1 MHLFSNE
8 VCYFLNNLDNYLP
21 LLLNSKTLNI
31 IIKNVIID
39 INGLV
44 LTGNEY
50 GILNRIAQ
58 LVVKSMFDVETL
70 YLSTCYYNP
79 AKESDGSY
87 LLSNYHME
95 FDLNEKALEH
105 IKNIISNTNI
115 LQRQFVFIIKNA
127 EPTINRHIYLALR
140 RLIDINPTAKFILT
154 TTSTSFMEKSLL
166 SRLLIL
172 NCYFPFDNILKTDIV
187 NQNNKSIKQ
196 LETIYTISNNNI
208 ISFLQNISNDSKAL
222 LWQQTCDKLLH
233 IITHEKKQLNIIM
246 AIRDHV
252 YKLFHVGVS
261 LKDICKYIIQK
272 YNDHK
277 QIAEIIKIA
286 AECEHGILQGS
297 KELLYYEKLFL
308 GILKCVKPS

>member
-31 IIKNVIID
+31 IIKNVIVD

-70 YLSTCYYNP
+70 FISNCYYNP
-79 AKESDGSY
+79 NKETDGSY
-87 LLSNYHME
+87 LLSSYHME
-95 FDLNEKALEH
+95 FDLNEKALEY
-105 IKNIISNTNI
+105 IKSIISNRNI
-115 LQRQFVFIIKNA
+115 SQRQFVFIIKNA

-140 RLIDINPTAKFILT
+140 RLIDINPNAKFIIT

-172 NCYFPFDNILKTDIV
+172 NCHFPFNNILKTDIV
-187 NQNNKSIKQ
+187 DQNTKSINE
-196 LETIYTISNNNI
+196 LESIYTISNNNI
-208 ISFLQNISNDSKAL
+208 ITFLQNLSNDCKSL
-222 LWQQTCDKLLH
+222 LWQQTCDKLLT
-233 IITHEKKQLNIIM
+233 IVTQEKKQLNIIM
-246 AIRDHV
+246 SIREHV
-252 YKLFHVGVS
+252 YKLFHIGVP
-261 LKDICKYIIQK
+261 LKDICKYVIQT
-272 YNDHK
+272 YSNH
-277 QIAEIIKIA
+277 IEITNIVKIA
-286 AECEHGILQGS
+286 SECEHGILQGS

-308 GILKCVKPS
+308 ELYKYIRP

>member
-21 LLLNSKTLNI
+21 LLLNDKTLNI

-44 LTGNEY
+44 LTCNEY

-70 YLSTCYYNP
+70 FISTCYYNP
-79 AKESDGSY
+79 TKESDGSY

-95 FDLNEKALEH
+95 FDLNEKALEY
-105 IKNIISNTNI
+105 IKSIISNRNI
-115 LQRQFVFIIKNA
+115 SQRQFVFIIKNA

-140 RLIDINPTAKFILT
+140 RIIDINPTAKFILT

-172 NCYFPFDNILKTDIV
+172 NCHFPFGNILKTDIV
-187 NQNNKSIKQ
+187 NQNLKSVKE
-196 LETIYTISNNNI
+196 LESIYTLSNNNI
-208 ISFLQNISNDSKAL
+208 ITFLQNLSNDCKSL
-222 LWQQTCDKLLH
+222 LWQQTCDKLLN
-233 IITHEKKQLNIIM
+233 IITKEKKQLTIIM
-246 AIRDHV
+246 SIRENV
-252 YKLFHVGVS
+252 YKLFHIGVP

-272 YNDHK
+272 YSNHK
-277 QIAEIIKIA
+277 DILNIVNIAT
-286 AECEHGILQGS
+286 ECEHGVLQGS

-308 GILKCVKPS
+308 EIYKYLKQ